1 MAGPEIFIVFVLLA
15 VGLLVFT
22 LVRNRKR
29 REEIHQLAA
38 QLGMTYSRYDSTG
51 IVRLPFDLFRMGAGQ
66 GVENV
71 LSGVRGDTP
80 SYLFDYWY
88 YTETR
93 DSKGQVSRSYNHFS
107 CAMVEMSGRFPNLSI
122 APEGLLTRLADGLGM
137 RDITFESEEFN
148 RRFEIKSD
156 NRKFAFDLIDARMM
170 EWLLANSGKARWEIS
185 GPYLLCA
192 VSRIPIAS
200 WPGLADRPRLFREN
214 IPRVV
219 WSLYGPGGGQRGV
232 EVQ

>member
-1 MAGPEIFIVFVLLA
+1 MAGPEIYIVFVLLA

-71 LSGVRGDTP
+71 LSGVQGDAP
-80 SYLFDYWY
+80 AFLFDYWY

-107 CAMVEMSGRFPNLSI
+107 CAMVEMGGRFPNLSI

-185 GPYLLCA
+185 GSYLLCA

-200 WPGLADRPRLFREN
+200 WPGLADRPRLLQEN